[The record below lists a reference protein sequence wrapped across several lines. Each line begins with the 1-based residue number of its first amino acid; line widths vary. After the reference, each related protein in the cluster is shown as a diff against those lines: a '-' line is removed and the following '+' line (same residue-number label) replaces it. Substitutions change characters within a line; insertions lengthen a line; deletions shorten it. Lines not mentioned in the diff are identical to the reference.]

1 MINTGSLHRNPAER
15 RGSNCAPRVELAR
28 RVSTSAVSIMT
39 RSLLILTL
47 VTMQLFAGSTASVY
61 LCVSHD
67 GSYCCIDTGPASCTC
82 CQEAEEDSSAHE
94 VCCAAHADE
103 NHHLKPC
110 EDSSEHSVPRA
121 DGQPVVSDPCG
132 CTHIPVRLSSHQAV
146 SVGRSSVPG
155 DLERV
160 IPATVWLCFSRIAPE
175 PLCRA
180 IRHRSEPPP
189 LDPALIVI
197 STTVIR
203 C

>member
-1 MINTGSLHRNPAER
+1 MA
-15 RGSNCAPRVELAR
+15 
-28 RVSTSAVSIMT
+28 
-39 RSLLILTL
+39 RSLLILML

-67 GSYCCIDTGPASCTC
+67 GSFCCVDTGPDSCTC

-94 VCCAAHADE
+94 VCCVAHADE
-103 NHHLKPC
+103 NHPGPC
-110 EDSSEHSVPRA
+110 GDPHENSVPQA

-160 IPATVWLCFSRIAPE
+160 IPAAVWLGFSRIAPAS
-175 PLCRA
+175 LGRA
-180 IRHRSEPPP
+180 NRHRSEPPP
-189 LDPALIVI
+189 RDPALIVI
-197 STTVIR
+197 STIVLR